1 MATTTPVAGAGTGIR
16 RRRRRINWGA
26 NIVAIAF
33 AIVWIF
39 PVYWMLNTAFKPRD
53 EVMTQTPHFW
63 PSRLDAANFVS
74 ALAQS
79 SFLQDLRNSLIV
91 VLATL
96 VIAILLGMF
105 ASAALT
111 RFRFRGRKAILVVIL
126 AVQMLPATALLI
138 PQFLVFNRLSLTG
151 TYIGL
156 ILAYV
161 ASVLPFSI
169 WVMRGFFLAI
179 PVELEEAAAIDGAG
193 SWRILFAVLFPL
205 VTPGII
211 ASSIFAFISAWNDY
225 LTAFVFMSDSSMYTL
240 PLWLAS
246 FTTPNGG
253 TDYGAQMAASVVF
266 SLPVV
271 VFFLI
276 IQRNLVSG
284 ISAGAVKG

>member
-1 MATTTPVAGAGTGIR
+1 MPTTKTAEQRMT
-16 RRRRRINWGA
+16 RRRRIRWGS
-26 NIVAIAF
+26 NITAIVF

-39 PVYWMLNTAFKPRD
+39 PVYWMLNTAFKPSD
-53 EVMTQTPHFW
+53 EVMSATPRFW
-63 PSRLDAANFVS
+63 PSRLDAANFVA
-74 ALAQS
+74 ALAQT
-79 SFLQDLRNSLIV
+79 SFLQDLRNSAIV
-91 VLATL
+91 VFGTL
-96 VIAILLGMF
+96 IIAIALGMF

-111 RFRFRGRKAILVVIL
+111 RFHFRGRKFILVVIL

-138 PQFLVFNRLSLTG
+138 PQFLVFNKVGLTG

-193 SWRILFAVLFPL
+193 TWRILFSVLFPL
-205 VTPGII
+205 VTPGVI
-211 ASSIFAFISAWNDY
+211 ASSIFAFIAAWNDY
-225 LTAFVFMSDSSMYTL
+225 LTAYVFMSDSKMYTL

-271 VFFLI
+271 AFFLF
-276 IQRNLVSG
+276 IQRNLVAG